1 MGKYDDI
8 INMSHHV
15 SKRHPQMSLEA
26 RSAQFAPFA
35 ALTGYGDVI
44 NETGRLTNEKIEI
57 DDELKEIAIAEKNE
71 FINKQADMINT
82 LKIFKDDVKEYLD
95 YLNSL
100 SGTQYN
106 TIQLV
111 ATQDEEV
118 RIQEMQDEMVKL
130 IDDIID
136 LLM

>member
-1 MGKYDDI
+1 MM
-8 INMSHHV
+8 N
-15 SKRHPQMSLEA
+15 
-26 RSAQFAPFA
+26 
-35 ALTGYGDVI
+35 
-44 NETGRLTNEKIEI
+44 
-57 DDELKEIAIAEKNE
+57 DELKELAIAEKDE
-71 FINKQADMINT
+71 FINNLEDMVNT
-82 LKIFKDDVKEYLD
+82 LKIFKDDAKEYLD

-130 IDDIID
+130 IDEITE
-136 LLM
+136 LLN

>member
-1 MGKYDDI
+1 M
-8 INMSHHV
+8 M
-15 SKRHPQMSLEA
+15 
-26 RSAQFAPFA
+26 
-35 ALTGYGDVI
+35 
-44 NETGRLTNEKIEI
+44 

-82 LKIFKDDVKEYLD
+82 LKIFKDDVKKYLD

-100 SGTQYN
+100 SGTQY
-106 TIQLV
+106 TRMLLV

-118 RIQEMQDEMVKL
+118 KIQEMQDEMVKL
-130 IDDIID
+130 IDDIIE

>member
-1 MGKYDDI
+1 M
-8 INMSHHV
+8 M
-15 SKRHPQMSLEA
+15 
-26 RSAQFAPFA
+26 
-35 ALTGYGDVI
+35 
-44 NETGRLTNEKIEI
+44 
-57 DDELKEIAIAEKNE
+57 DDELKELAIAEKDKY
-71 FINKQADMINT
+71 INKQADMINT
-82 LKIFKDDVKEYLD
+82 LKIFKDDAKEYLH

-118 RIQEMQDEMVKL
+118 RIQEMQVEMVEL
-130 IDDIID
+130 IDDIIE

>member
-1 MGKYDDI
+1 M
-8 INMSHHV
+8 M
-15 SKRHPQMSLEA
+15 
-26 RSAQFAPFA
+26 
-35 ALTGYGDVI
+35 
-44 NETGRLTNEKIEI
+44 
-57 DDELKEIAIAEKNE
+57 DDELKELAIAEKDE
-71 FINKQADMINT
+71 YINKQADMINT

-106 TIQLV
+106 RMLLV

>member
-1 MGKYDDI
+1 M
-8 INMSHHV
+8 M
-15 SKRHPQMSLEA
+15 
-26 RSAQFAPFA
+26 
-35 ALTGYGDVI
+35 
-44 NETGRLTNEKIEI
+44 

-100 SGTQYN
+100 SGTEYN
-106 TIQLV
+106 IMQLV

-118 RIQEMQDEMVKL
+118 RIQEMQNEMVEL
-130 IDDIID
+130 IDEITE
-136 LLM
+136 LLN

>member
-1 MGKYDDI
+1 M
-8 INMSHHV
+8 M
-15 SKRHPQMSLEA
+15 
-26 RSAQFAPFA
+26 
-35 ALTGYGDVI
+35 
-44 NETGRLTNEKIEI
+44 

-71 FINKQADMINT
+71 FINKQADMINI
-82 LKIFKDDVKEYLD
+82 LKIFKDDAKEYLD

-111 ATQDEEV
+111 ATQDEEI

-130 IDDIID
+130 VDEITI
-136 LLM
+136 LLG